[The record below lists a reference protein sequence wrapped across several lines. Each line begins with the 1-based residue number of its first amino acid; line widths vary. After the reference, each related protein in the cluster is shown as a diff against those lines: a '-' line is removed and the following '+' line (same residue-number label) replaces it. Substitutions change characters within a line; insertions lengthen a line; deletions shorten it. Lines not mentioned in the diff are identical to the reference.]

1 MSLTKVNTD
10 NFGVGQFRQW
20 MPDEWKIS
28 LDSPTME
35 FYVSPGWLN
44 GDEGDKYV
52 FRTDSSDE
60 FAYIYYYYN
69 CFLINCGSV
78 VLLQDRPSSNQRFP
92 RSPASHPHVD
102 VAVAALSSEKTPPQ
116 VGPNT
121 VEVLWDYAGALEM
134 LQRNKLALRT
144 YQRLIG
150 RGIDSTA
157 LDECGEGIGWA
168 RSLIA
173 DSHYRAAHCCRKIG
187 RIEVARNHFEN
198 HLALGG
204 PGCRSIYNLNKVR
217 SEIAKLA

>member
-1 MSLTKVNTD
+1 MTKEIETFIDDERWIDARTLILKKLAIDAKSHWLWTRLSLTYYEQYDYEKALEYSTIA
-10 NFGVGQFRQW
+10 RKLA
-20 MPDEWKIS
+20 P
-28 LDSPTME
+28 
-35 FYVSPGWLN
+35 
-44 GDEGDKYV
+44 KYP
-52 FRTDSSDE
+52 
-60 FAYIYYYYN
+60 
-69 CFLINCGSV
+69 L
-78 VLLQDRPSSNQRFP
+78 
-92 RSPASHPHVD
+92 
-102 VAVAALSSEKTPPQ
+102 
-116 VGPNT
+116 
-121 VEVLWDYAGALEM
+121 VLWDYAGALEM

-187 RIEVARNHFEN
+187 RLEDARNHFEN
-198 HLALGG
+198 HLALRG